1 MFAPG
6 RMHASRRQ
14 PDHPL
19 MRAPRLPVPG
29 PELGALP
36 DELLR
41 SELFG
46 HKRGAFT
53 AIGVGLVIEVD
64 CWRTLLA

>member
-1 MFAPG
+1 
-6 RMHASRRQ
+6 
-14 PDHPL
+14 